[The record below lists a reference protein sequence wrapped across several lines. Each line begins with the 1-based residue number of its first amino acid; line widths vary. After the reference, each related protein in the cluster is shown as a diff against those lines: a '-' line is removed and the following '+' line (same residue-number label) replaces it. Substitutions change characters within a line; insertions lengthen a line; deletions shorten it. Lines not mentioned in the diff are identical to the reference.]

1 MVVEKVRYI
10 NEEEP
15 PGKEQSRECLDLLR
29 DLSAEQLAQLRGIL
43 LKASLNSLGGYFTG
57 GYFEGVQAISVPIR
71 ELEDIFNV
79 EGLDLLDSYVYGDM
93 GSEEKGN
100 YAFFLPIGLILESVL
115 PNELEVMSDR
125 DFHFV
130 GDSAYI
136 DFKVLQV

>member
-10 NEEEP
+10 NEEP

-29 DLSAEQLAQLRGIL
+29 DLSAEQLAKLRGIL

-57 GYFEGVQAISVPIR
+57 GYFEGVQAISVLV
-71 ELEDIFNV
+71 EDLSVLFKLKHSNLMDDYVFDNLE
-79 EGLDLLDSYVYGDM
+79 
-93 GSEEKGN
+93 EEKGN
-100 YAFFLPIGLILESVL
+100 LAFFLPIGLILESVL
-115 PNELEVMSDR
+115 PNELEVMNDR
-125 DFHFV
+125 DFHFE

>member
-1 MVVEKVRYI
+1 MVTENVRYI
-10 NEEEP
+10 NEEL

-29 DLSAEQLAQLRGIL
+29 DLSVEQLTQLRGVL

-115 PNELEVMSDR
+115 PNELEVMNDR
-125 DFHFV
+125 GYSLYCDEAF
-130 GDSAYI
+130 I